1 MVTDN
6 TIEKRNFADT
16 LILVIAIFVF
26 FGTWIEVAIN
36 TGLIGVVLGWIPGLV
51 LSYIVI
57 LFTES
62 K

>member
-1 MVTDN
+1 MTDN
-6 TIEKRNFADT
+6 TIEKRSFTDT
-16 LILVIAIFVF
+16 LILAIAIFVF

-36 TGLIGVVLGWIPGLV
+36 TGLIGAVLGWIPGLV

-57 LFTES
+57 LFAES

>member
-1 MVTDN
+1 MTDN
-6 TIEKRNFADT
+6 TIEKRSFADT

-26 FGTWIEVAIN
+26 FGTWIVVAIN
-36 TGLIGVVLGWIPGLV
+36 TGLIGVVLGWIPGQV

-57 LFTES
+57 LCAEP

>member
-1 MVTDN
+1 MPDN
-6 TIEKRNFADT
+6 TIEKRNFTDT
-16 LILVIAIFVF
+16 LILVAAIFVF

-36 TGLIGVVLGWIPGLV
+36 TGFIGVALGWIPGLV

-57 LFTES
+57 LCAEP

>member
-1 MVTDN
+1 MTDN
-6 TIEKRNFADT
+6 TIEKRSFADT

-36 TGLIGVVLGWIPGLV
+36 TGLIGIVLGWIPGLV

-57 LFTES
+57 RFTKS
-62 K
+62 Q

>member
-1 MVTDN
+1 MTDN
-6 TIEKRNFADT
+6 TIEKRSFADK

-36 TGLIGVVLGWIPGLV
+36 TGLIGIVLGWIPGFV

-57 LFTES
+57 LCAEW

>member
-1 MVTDN
+1 MTDN
-6 TIEKRNFADT
+6 TTEKRSFAGT
-16 LILVIAIFVF
+16 LILLIAIFVF

-36 TGLIGVVLGWIPGLV
+36 TGFIGVALGWIPGLV

-57 LFTES
+57 LCAES

>member
-1 MVTDN
+1 MTDN
-6 TIEKRNFADT
+6 TIEKRSFADK
-16 LILVIAIFVF
+16 LILVIVIFVF

-36 TGLIGVVLGWIPGLV
+36 TGLIGIVLGWIPGSV

-57 LFTES
+57 LCAEW